1 MVAPQRLARVRRFA
15 LLLLL
20 YVLTLSSLALAKS
33 WEITD
38 FHDTVSISESGRIV
52 VSERIEL
59 SFVGEWHG
67 IQIDQCTHC
76 HGIWFDAAQA
86 HAVLEHA
93 EPNIIARAVR
103 AVMRG
108 VSGARV
114 DDL

>member
-67 IQIDQCTHC
+67 IHRTVPVEYPGP
-76 HGIWFDAAQA
+76 HGTNYSLFMD
-86 HAVLEHA
+86 
-93 EPNIIARAVR
+93 IISITD
-103 AVMRG
+103 G
-108 VSGARV
+108 
-114 DDL
+114 D